1 MQRPAAWKRLTGIKT
16 GNKLKK
22 GAVALRKMIQDIVG
36 INHSS
41 ILYLVY
47 VLLSAT
53 APFLSYRKD
62 GIDVLRQGSA
72 SGGCLLKFSSGT
84 KIYITFRRIGV
95 IS

>member
-1 MQRPAAWKRLTGIKT
+1 MIPVFVGINRIT
-16 GNKLKK
+16 NRNNNR

-53 APFLSYRKD
+53 ASFSVDGKGRHSRKT
-62 GIDVLRQGSA
+62 A
-72 SGGCLLKFSSGT
+72 WN
-84 KIYITFRRIGV
+84 RRCREHGLPV
-95 IS
+95 QKEGR

>member
-41 ILYLVY
+41 ILYLIY
-47 VLLSAT
+47 ILLSAT
-53 APFLSYRKD
+53 APFGKASFYV
-62 GIDVLRQGSA
+62 INLR
-72 SGGCLLKFSSGT
+72 CSSFLP
-84 KIYITFRRIGV
+84 Y
-95 IS
+95 S

>member
-53 APFLSYRKD
+53 APFCVLSKAVHMRKR
-62 GIDVLRQGSA
+62 GRQIIW
-72 SGGCLLKFSSGT
+72 K
-84 KIYITFRRIGV
+84 
-95 IS
+95 